1 MAAAGADSI
10 LNRHLA
16 VDVRDAGPA
25 VPVAVGVRVAEVAR
39 RLVAAGAVC
48 WSAAGETVV
57 VILHAVVVASLRA
70 DAADRPDGRR
80 TGVQDARQDVLLG
93 VRDARREFG
102 AGQRRAAR
110 GCPFQ
115 GVLAGHQVCQVRLCR
130 VDQVCPRPVP
140 LAGLAPDG
148 LAERLVVGPLQDGL
162 VEGLD
167 DPAACHRQNDPDAR
181 RPCAWAEWGT
191 PIGRRRLPYWRI
203 DPDLIPAAIIPAPTV
218 VPG

>member
-16 VDVRDAGPA
+16 ADVRDAGPA

-57 VILHAVVVASLRA
+57 VILNAVVVASLRV
-70 DAADRPDGRR
+70 DAADRRDARR
-80 TGVQDARQDVLLG
+80 TGVQDARRDVLLD
-93 VRDARREFG
+93 VQDARRDVR

-110 GCPFQ
+110 ADFPVARACPFR
-115 GVLAGHQVCQVRLCR
+115 GVPAGHQVCQVRLCR
-130 VDQVCPRPVP
+130 VDRVCPCRADQVCPCPVP

-148 LAERLVVGPLQDGL
+148 LAERLAGRPLQDGL
-162 VEGLD
+162 VEGPD
-167 DPAACHRQNDPDAR
+167 DPAACHHQDDPDAR
-181 RPCAWAEWGT
+181 RPEAVRLGGVGDANWAE
-191 PIGRRRLPYWRI
+191 
-203 DPDLIPAAIIPAPTV
+203 AVAILAD
-218 VPG
+218 

>member
-16 VDVRDAGPA
+16 ADVRDAGPA

-93 VRDARREFG
+93 VRDARRDVR
-102 AGQRRAAR
+102 AGQRQAAR
-110 GCPFQ
+110 ADFLVARACPFQ

-162 VEGLD
+162 IEGLGRSGRV
-167 DPAACHRQNDPDAR
+167 PPPGRSGRPEAVRLGGVGDAN
-181 RPCAWAEWGT
+181 WAE
-191 PIGRRRLPYWRI
+191 
-203 DPDLIPAAIIPAPTV
+203 AVAILAD
-218 VPG
+218 